1 MQADGLIP
9 MAFGDSD
16 GWPAMGTF
24 DIINLRQNGYDFHVG
39 LMAGAEKWT
48 DPKVK
53 AVFETWKDAPAR
65 STRRAPPAGPGR
77 TPRRR
82 WSRRRPA
89 CTCSGCSCPSSSRR
103 PARPT
108 SPTSTSSPIRTSG
121 PQYDAEKALD
131 APIDGF
137 MISANSPTLAA
148 DLDAAKAFMEYLAQ
162 PATQVAWVSQDKG
175 NIAAAKDADTSG
187 YTALQKKAAELI
199 GGAQR
204 ITQFL
209 DRDTN
214 PNFAGPNGMQ
224 AFLLDFL
231 KNPEPGPGRLP
242 REDPGASGT
251 PCSPIAPGL
260 ARLSGP
266 WPIARVEPVAPAT
279 ADQSGVAGATAVSA
293 VASRAPGATG
303 RFRRRYS
310 LLTGRDKLVLGLM
323 VGIPLVLDLI
333 FIWGPTIVSFFLSFT
348 NWNGIGSPFDA
359 KVIGIKNY
367 ENLFTAYPFFWPALQ
382 HNLIWLAWLMFIA
395 TPIGIL
401 FAVLLDRVGRG
412 TRFYQTVFYLPV
424 VLSLA
429 VIGIIWKLQYA
440 PEQGFI
446 NNVLGRTANNN
457 LIDWLGDPSL
467 NLWAALVA
475 TSWRHVG
482 YIMVL
487 YLAGLKAFDPTLR
500 EAAKVDGAN
509 ERQTFFR
516 VVFPVMMPINVVI
529 VVITTIEALRAF
541 DIAYIINRGKN
552 GLELLSTLITNNA
565 ISESNRLGFGSAI
578 AVVLLVISLG
588 PIVAF
593 LTRMM
598 RDQGQR

>member
-1 MQADGLIP
+1 MAD
-9 MAFGDSD
+9 
-16 GWPAMGTF
+16 
-24 DIINLRQNGYDFHVG
+24 
-39 LMAGAEKWT
+39 
-48 DPKVK
+48 
-53 AVFETWKDAPAR
+53 
-65 STRRAPPAGPGR
+65 RA
-77 TPRRR
+77 
-82 WSRRRPA
+82 
-89 CTCSGCSCPSSSRR
+89 
-103 PARPT
+103 
-108 SPTSTSSPIRTSG
+108 
-121 PQYDAEKALD
+121 
-131 APIDGF
+131 
-137 MISANSPTLAA
+137 
-148 DLDAAKAFMEYLAQ
+148 
-162 PATQVAWVSQDKG
+162 SQ
-175 NIAAAKDADTSG
+175 
-187 YTALQKKAAELI
+187 
-199 GGAQR
+199 
-204 ITQFL
+204 
-209 DRDTN
+209 
-214 PNFAGPNGMQ
+214 
-224 AFLLDFL
+224 
-231 KNPEPGPGRLP
+231 
-242 REDPGASGT
+242 
-251 PCSPIAPGL
+251 
-260 ARLSGP
+260 
-266 WPIARVEPVAPAT
+266 PVAPAT
-279 ADQSGVAGATAVSA
+279 ADPSGVAGASA
-293 VASRAPGATG
+293 VAQPGAHRASG

-323 VGIPLVLDLI
+323 VGIPLVLDLV

-359 KVIGIKNY
+359 KVIGTKNY
-367 ENLFTAYPFFWPALQ
+367 ENLFTAYPFFWPALF

-401 FAVLLDRVGRG
+401 FAVMIDRLVRG

-429 VIGIIWKLQYA
+429 VIGIIWRLQYA

-446 NNVLGRTANNN
+446 NNVLGRTSNTN

-467 NLWAALVA
+467 NLWAVLVA

-487 YLAGLKAFDPTLR
+487 YLAGLKAFDPSLR

-509 ERQTFFR
+509 ERQTFLR

-541 DIAYIINRGKN
+541 DIAYIVNRGIN

-598 RDQGQR
+598 RDNGR